1 MPPPAAAAP
10 LPTVSIIIP
19 MRNEAAYVARCLDS
33 VLSQVAGRR
42 DIEIL
47 CVDGASTDRTPEIV
61 AEYAR
66 RDARIRLLHNP
77 RRIVPI
83 AMNLALAEARG
94 DVIVRL
100 DCHSEYAPDYLEQCL
115 AVLRRTGADNVGGYI
130 TTRPGRD
137 TPVGRAIAAATSSR
151 FGVGGSAFRVGG
163 AEREVD
169 TVPFG
174 CFRRDVFTRF
184 GPYDERL
191 ERNQDI
197 ELNHRI
203 RKGGGRIVISPD
215 IRLVYYNRSTY
226 RGLASQAFANGLWNP
241 YTLYLVGEGLGLRH
255 FVPLGFVAVVLALAG
270 AGIVWRP
277 AWFALAALLVVYAA
291 GAAVAAVPAARA
303 GGASAL
309 LVVPAFAVLH
319 FAYGFGSLVGV
330 LTAPLRFRRGPNSPP
345 APAHA
350 DNTTGAKR

>member
-1 MPPPAAAAP
+1 MPPSAAAAP
-10 LPTVSIIIP
+10 LPAVSIIIP
-19 MRNEAAYVARCLDS
+19 MRNEAAYVARCLES
-33 VLSQVAGRR
+33 VLSQIAGRS
-42 DIEIL
+42 DVEIL
-47 CVDGASTDRTPEIV
+47 CVDGASSDRTPEIV

-66 RDARIRLLHNP
+66 RDARIRLLRNP
-77 RRIVPI
+77 RRIVPV
-83 AMNLALAEARG
+83 AMNLALAQARG
-94 DVIVRL
+94 DVIIRL
-100 DCHSEYAPDYLEQCL
+100 DCHSEYAPDYIAQCL

-163 AEREVD
+163 GEREVD

-184 GPYDERL
+184 GVYDERL

-215 IRLVYYNRSTY
+215 IRLTYYNRSTY
-226 RGLASQAFANGLWNP
+226 RGLAAQAFANGLWNP

-255 FVPLGFVAVVLALAG
+255 FVPLGFVVAVLALAATG
-270 AGIVWRP
+270 LFWWP
-277 AWFALAALLVVYAA
+277 AWAGLVALLAVYLV

-303 GGASAL
+303 GGASAVL
-309 LVVPAFAVLH
+309 IVPAFTVLH
-319 FAYGFGSLVGV
+319 FAYGLGSLVGV
-330 LTAPLRFRRGPNSPP
+330 LTAPLRFRRGPQSPP

-350 DNTTGAKR
+350 DNTTVTNR